1 MRYLITGAAGFLGA
15 NLSLRLLEEGQ
26 EAIGLDNMSTGSNNN
41 LARLRQHKKF
51 EFINHDITA
60 QLPKIDDIN
69 YVYNLAC
76 PASPPRY
83 QKDPIQTFRTSVWG
97 IWNLISL
104 ARNARIPIFHTST
117 SEVYGDPLV
126 HPQDEGYW
134 GNVNPIGVRACY
146 DEGKRGA
153 EALLMD
159 YHRQTKNP
167 IKIVRIFNTYGPCM
181 DPKDGRVISNF
192 LTQAIGQKP
201 LTIYGD
207 GRQSRSFCYVDDLID
222 GMVKMEKSPEGFLG
236 PVNLGNPDEFTLL
249 ELADRIDEVTRRK
262 NKREFL
268 PLPKDDPKQRRP
280 DISLAKEKL
289 GWQPKT
295 KLKDGLKKTYDYF
308 KEPSL
313 FTKERT
319 LGKRESI
326 SEDLKTS
333 EDSAEDH

>member
-1 MRYLITGAAGFLGA
+1 MRYLVTGAAGFLGA
-15 NLSLRLLEEGQ
+15 NLSLRLLEEGH
-26 EAIGLDNMSTGSNNN
+26 EVIGLDNMSTGFSHN
-41 LARLRQHKKF
+41 LEALKKNKKF
-51 EFINHDITA
+51 TFIKHDITMP
-60 QLPKIDDIN
+60 LPKIDDID

-83 QKDPIQTFRTSVWG
+83 QKDPVQTFRTSVWG

-104 ARNARIPIFHTST
+104 ARNAKISIFHTST

-126 HPQDEGYW
+126 HPQNEGYW

-159 YHRQTKNP
+159 YHRQAKNP
-167 IKIVRIFNTYGPCM
+167 IKIVRIFNTYGQHM

-201 LTIYGD
+201 LTLYGD
-207 GRQSRSFCYVDDLID
+207 GKQSRSFCYVDDLIE
-222 GMVKMEKSPEGFLG
+222 GIVKMEKSPAGFIG

-249 ELADRIDEVTRRK
+249 ELADKIDEITKRK

-295 KLKDGLKKTYDYF
+295 KLKDGLRRTFEYF
-308 KEPSL
+308 K
-313 FTKERT
+313 R
-319 LGKRESI
+319 I
-326 SEDLKTS
+326 
-333 EDSAEDH
+333 